1 LSAAM
6 GSLSVGCSAFGGSA
20 VGGVRRSTAS
30 RGAVRQ
36 GVVCAA
42 GGASEPLT
50 AENVGPTKGSTHRR
64 KRVARGYS
72 AGQGNT
78 GGRGRGGDKVRAGPG
93 PAAGFEG
100 GQMPL
105 YRRLPKL
112 KGLAGGMSAG
122 VRRYVEVNVSALEAA
137 GAEEVDMEVLLAKG
151 VLTRQTGRIGRLP
164 LKILGDGEIT
174 SKVKVTAAG
183 FSASARAK
191 IEAAGGECIVVK
203 KEKWMRDRS
212 VKKSVLLAQKYGN
225 KDAKA

>member
-1 LSAAM
+1 MAARVRTARAPM
-6 GSLSVGCSAFGGSA
+6 AMPVPMPTTVRLGGA
-20 VGGVRRSTAS
+20 GRRAT
-30 RGAVRQ
+30 
-36 GVVCAA
+36 VCAAA
-42 GGASEPLT
+42 GGASPLT

-78 GGRGRGGDKVRAGPG
+78 GGRGRGGDKVRKGPG
-93 PAAGFEG
+93 PASGFEG

-112 KGLAGGMSAG
+112 KGIAGGMSAG
-122 VRRYVEVNVSALEAA
+122 VQRFAQVNVSMVAAA
-137 GAEEVDMEVLLAKG
+137 GVEVVDIDVLQATG
-151 VLTRQTGRIGRLP
+151 VMTRQSGAVGKLP
-164 LKILGDGEIT
+164 LKVLGDGEIS

-203 KEKWMRDRS
+203 KTKWMRDRS
-212 VKKSVLLAQKYGN
+212 VKKSELLRQKYGD
-225 KDAKA
+225 KDPKAKAKA